1 MKLETDLSD
10 ILIVAIIDLIK
21 VTEENEF
28 YVDRHKIIKILDNA
42 ADNICQE
49 RGVKHD

>member
-1 MKLETDLSD
+1 MNIEIDLND

-21 VTEENEF
+21 VTEENEY

-42 ADNICQE
+42 ADHICQE
-49 RGVKHD
+49 RGLNNE